1 MIERLLVSGIATIR
15 ARGEYFPFLA
25 GHMVRSYQPGKRI
38 LYLHWVDYH
47 RRYWTLDYDL
57 IFRLA
62 KESGV
67 DEGIADAIH
76 FVRVFSKDG
85 NRVPENWEGI
95 HGFGNV
101 NLAILDSVSE
111 LYAESD
117 GSMTYAIGKFVQYC
131 VKQECAG
138 IIIDRGAGKIHNY
151 LAHVSSVI
159 IELDDEIRLIKHP
172 LTSEMRVP
180 RNGQYRLVDWCS

>member
-1 MIERLLVSGIATIR
+1 MIERLLVSGISTIR
-15 ARGEYFPFLA
+15 VKGGYFPFLA
-25 GHMVRSYQPGKRI
+25 EHMVRSYVPGKRI

-62 KESGV
+62 KENGV
-67 DEGIADAIH
+67 GEEIADAVH

-95 HGFGNV
+95 FSFDNV
-101 NLAILDSVSE
+101 NLAILDSASE
-111 LYAESD
+111 LYEESD

-131 VKQECAG
+131 VKRECAG
-138 IIIDRGAGKIHNY
+138 IIIDRGGGRIHNY
-151 LAHVSSVI
+151 LAHISSVI

-172 LTSEMRVP
+172 LMAELRVP
-180 RNGQYRLVDWCS
+180 RNGQYKLVDWCS